1 MSQLGYQ
8 LGETLSS
15 LRKNLAMVSSVVL
28 VTFITLT
35 FVGAAALM
43 QLQVNQ
49 MTEDF
54 YDRLEISVFLCT
66 DSSAEA
72 ACPTG
77 AITEDQR
84 SSVEEMLSTGAASQY
99 VSSFRYETQDE
110 ALENFLADREDSV
123 RASNVAAE
131 DMPES
136 FRLLLGEPQD
146 FGIVNE
152 LFAGV
157 PGVENVADQQDV
169 LDQIFGI
176 LNGLTVVALIIAA
189 VMVLCT
195 VLLVST
201 TIRLSA
207 FSRRKETSIMRMV
220 GASKS
225 MIRTPFIF
233 EGIIAAFLGAVLACA
248 ATWVTAEFLMSRWL
262 SDQVP
267 GIVFISAADSWIVMP
282 GIVLVAI
289 ILAGLSSWVTVRRYL
304 RV

>member
-1 MSQLGYQ
+1 MSQLMYQ

-15 LRKNLAMVSSVVL
+15 LRKNVAMVASVVL
-28 VTFITLT
+28 VTFISLS
-35 FVGAAALM
+35 FVGTAALM

-66 DSSAEA
+66 ENSAEA

-77 AITEDQR
+77 AVTDAQR
-84 SSVEEMLSTGAASQY
+84 NSIEEMLTTGAASQY
-99 VSSFRYETQDE
+99 VDSFRYESQEE
-110 ALENFLADREDSV
+110 ALENFQASREGSI
-123 RASNVAAE
+123 RAENVTAE

-136 FRLLLGEPQD
+136 FRLLLSDPQD
-146 FGIVNE
+146 FLLVNE

-157 PGVENVADQQDV
+157 AGVENVADQQEV
-169 LDQIFGI
+169 LDQVFSI

-189 VMVLCT
+189 VMILCT

-207 FSRRKETSIMRMV
+207 FSRRRETSIMRMV

-233 EGIIAAFLGAVLACA
+233 EGIIAALLGSLLACA
-248 ATWVTAEFLMSRWL
+248 ATWVVAEFLMGQWL
-262 SDQVP
+262 AQQVT

-282 GIVLVAI
+282 ALVLVAVL
-289 ILAGLSSWVTVRRYL
+289 LAGLSSWLTVRKYL